1 MNLNH
6 IIILEL
12 LEFID
17 LYNKEFDFLS
27 KNKYRLKDISWLDGS
42 ELSEHMWAFVA
53 NVIIKITES
62 I

>member
-27 KNKYRLKDISWLDGS
+27 KNKYRLKDIS
-42 ELSEHMWAFVA
+42 
-53 NVIIKITES
+53 
-62 I
+62 